1 MKIYLLRKQK
11 RSNELVSIIGIYD
24 IVKYYGD
31 ESLSD
36 KGIYEGLKMMFE
48 QLLRAV
54 EKVKK
59 LSK

>member
-36 KGIYEGLKMMFE
+36 KGIYEGLND
-48 QLLRAV
+48 
-54 EKVKK
+54 
-59 LSK
+59 LSVDDIRSIIKSC